1 MQGEDLLGESE
12 GLTGL
17 SSWEWGSVSVKVP
30 GASSG
35 TFMGRDGN
43 FVPGGASCT
52 GADRCWRQW
61 LSRTRGIQARADPS
75 GKWWGRLQHLAGG
88 WTVHSRQKRDYLG
101 QCPAHPCQRGPSL
114 TGLWSE
120 PGGAELTTPTEVKA
134 ATELMMVGM
143 MLNLPACM
151 NKDRGEWAGGLA
163 GGPAG
168 RE

>member
-1 MQGEDLLGESE
+1 MGTLCQVEPPAQEQTAAGGNGSPGLELFKQ
-12 GLTGL
+12 GLTL
-17 SSWEWGSVSVKVP
+17 
-30 GASSG
+30 
-35 TFMGRDGN
+35 
-43 FVPGGASCT
+43 
-52 GADRCWRQW
+52 Q
-61 LSRTRGIQARADPS
+61 
-75 GKWWGRLQHLAGG
+75 GKWSGRLQHLAGG
-88 WTVHSRQKRDYLG
+88 WTVHSRQKRGYLG
-101 QCPAHPCQRGPSL
+101 QCPAHPCQWGPSL